1 MASKERLGGDGA
13 HIIPE
18 MEDHSISI
26 KTRRTI
32 LLFLAIV
39 GCTAVLVLS
48 VQNAQERFDIDGF
61 GLIDGDESEAVGR
74 SPVVL
79 EQQSSALATALRRLK
94 KNKGKKYCDH
104 AVSNNSFV
112 ESFDI
117 PQTSLKFI
125 FLTSGVAC
133 FEC

>member
-1 MASKERLGGDGA
+1 MASKERLGTFA
-13 HIIPE
+13 VQNIPE
-18 MEDHSISI
+18 MQDHSISI
-26 KTRRTI
+26 NTRRSI

-48 VQNAQERFDIDGF
+48 VQNVEELERFDIEGS
-61 GLIDGDESEAVGR
+61 GLSGGDESEAVGR

-104 AVSNNSFV
+104 AVSKSSIGTF
-112 ESFDI
+112 SSKAQ
-117 PQTSLKFI
+117 P
-125 FLTSGVAC
+125 
-133 FEC
+133 